1 MLEAGTLKAL
11 AEAVRRGDARALAR
25 ALTVVEND
33 PAGAADLLRALGTA
47 GGARAHR
54 VGVTGPPGVGK
65 STLVAALAAAW
76 RLLGKRI
83 GILAVDPTSPF
94 SGGAL
99 LGDRI
104 RMGALAGDANVFIRS
119 LASRGAYGGL
129 SAAADDAA
137 DVLDAAGFDPVVTE
151 TVGVGQAEIEIAR
164 AADTTVLVL
173 APGQGDEIQAMKAG
187 LLEVAD
193 ILVVNQADRRDA
205 DRFVHALEAAFDLRA
220 GPRPPILETIASKGE
235 GVGEVRE
242 AIDAR
247 LRPDA
252 QEAVGTRRLERARR
266 RIRAEVDRRRAETWW
281 AGRGDVLDA
290 AALGV
295 TAGELTVAD
304 AAAEFAEGKERDR

>member
-1 MLEAGTLKAL
+1 MHETVMLEAL
-11 AEAVRRGDARALAR
+11 AEAVKRGDARALAR

-33 PAGAADLLRALGTA
+33 PEAATELLRALGA
-47 GGARAHR
+47 GVARGHR

-65 STLVAALAAAW
+65 STLVAALAGAW
-76 RLLGKRI
+76 RTLDKRV

-104 RMGALAGDANVFIRS
+104 RMGAHAGDANVFIRS

-137 DVLDAAGFDPVVTE
+137 DVLDAAGFDPIVTE
-151 TVGVGQAEIEIAR
+151 TVGVGQAEVEIAR

-187 LLEVAD
+187 LLEAAD

-205 DRFVHALEAAFDLRA
+205 DRFVHDLEAAFDLRS
-220 GPRPPILETIASKGE
+220 GPCPPILKTVASKGE
-235 GVGEVRE
+235 GVWEVRE
-242 AIDAR
+242 AVDAR
-247 LRPDA
+247 MEHDA
-252 QEAVGTRRLERARR
+252 QASVGARRLDRARR
-266 RIRAEVDRRRAETWW
+266 RIRAEVDRRRNAAWW
-281 AGRGDVLDA
+281 AGRREALDA
-290 AALGV
+290 AARDV

-304 AAAEFAEGKERDR
+304 AAAWFEEPREKTR

>member
-1 MLEAGTLKAL
+1 MHKAL

-33 PAGAADLLRALGTA
+33 PEAAADLLRALGSGA
-47 GGARAHR
+47 ARAHR

-65 STLVAALAAAW
+65 STLVAALAGAW
-76 RLLGKRI
+76 RTLDRRV

-104 RMGALAGDANVFIRS
+104 RMGAHAGDANVFIRS

-137 DVLDAAGFDPVVTE
+137 DVLDAAGFDPIVTE
-151 TVGVGQAEIEIAR
+151 TVGVGQAEVEIAR

-187 LLEVAD
+187 LLEAAD

-205 DRFVHALEAAFDLRA
+205 DRFVHHLEAAFDLRA
-220 GPRPPILETIASKGE
+220 GTRPPILKTVASKGE
-235 GVGEVRE
+235 GIWAVRE
-242 AIDAR
+242 AVDAR
-247 LRPDA
+247 MQQDA
-252 QEAVGTRRLERARR
+252 QESVGTRRLERARR
-266 RIRAEVDRRRAETWW
+266 RIRAEVDRRRMEAWW
-281 AGRGDVLDA
+281 ASRGEALDA
-290 AALGV
+290 AARDV

-304 AAAEFAEGKERDR
+304 AAEWFAEKKEQDR

>member
-1 MLEAGTLKAL
+1 MHETL
-11 AEAVRRGDARALAR
+11 AEAVKRGEARALAR

-33 PAGAADLLRALGTA
+33 PEAAAELLRALGA
-47 GGARAHR
+47 GSARAHR

-65 STLVAALAAAW
+65 STLVAALAGAW
-76 RLLGKRI
+76 RTLDKRV

-104 RMGALAGDANVFIRS
+104 RMGAHAGDPGVFIRS

-137 DVLDAAGFDPVVTE
+137 DVLDAAGFDPIVTE

-187 LLEVAD
+187 LLEAAD

-205 DRFVHALEAAFDLRA
+205 DRFVHDLEAAFELRS
-220 GPRPPILETIASKGE
+220 GPCPPILKTVASKGD
-235 GVGEVRE
+235 GIWAVRE
-242 AIDAR
+242 AIDR
-247 LRPDA
+247 RMEHDVH
-252 QEAVGTRRLERARR
+252 EAVCDRRLERARR
-266 RIRAEVDRRRAETWW
+266 RIRSEVDRRRTASWW
-281 AGRGDVLDA
+281 ERRMDALEA
-290 AALGV
+290 AARDV
-295 TAGELTVAD
+295 RAGELTVAD
-304 AAAEFAEGKERDR
+304 AAEWFAREKEQDR